1 MNIMIFIIII
11 SMFVAESNKY
21 PKILIFLHMAPHGG
35 GEAKKTTTQNK
46 HGKKHKVE
54 LGDVSLNAW
63 TRATSLLP
71 GLQSF
76 FFIEAPYTGPK
87 HMCRRL

>member
-35 GEAKKTTTQNK
+35 GRQKKLQHKTNM
-46 HGKKHKVE
+46 GK
-54 LGDVSLNAW
+54 N
-63 TRATSLLP
+63 TRWNWVMLA
-71 GLQSF
+71 
-76 FFIEAPYTGPK
+76 
-87 HMCRRL
+87 